1 MPRHRAIALPTFVA
15 AAFIGI
21 AIWLIAGPPPHS
33 PKPVNARQFV
43 VSTK

>member
-1 MPRHRAIALPTFVA
+1 MPRHKGIAIPTFLA
-15 AAFIGI
+15 AALAGI
-21 AIWLIAGPPPHS
+21 TIWLIAGPPPHS

>member
-1 MPRHRAIALPTFVA
+1 MPRHKTIAMHTFLA
-15 AAFIGI
+15 AAFTGI

-43 VSTK
+43 VPIK